1 MSNRNLYYGG
11 QAVIEGVMIRGPHS
25 VAVACRRPDG
35 EIAVRRETL
44 SGVYTGLVRRIPFV
58 RGVIV
63 LWETMA
69 LGMRSLIF
77 SSNVAL
83 GEEENEVSPKAVLGM
98 GLAALVVVAAI
109 FFAGPVL
116 LTSWLEG
123 RIDSTVVVVV
133 IEGLI
138 RLAILVAYIGLIGLV
153 PDIRRVYAYH
163 GAEHKSIHALEAGD
177 PLEPTAVQRHPTAH
191 VRCGT
196 SFLLTIVVVSVVLFA
211 ALGSQELWM
220 RVASRVVLIPVIAAI
235 AYELIRLG
243 GRFYGNPVA
252 RVLMWPN
259 LALQKLT
266 TRQPDD
272 SQVEVALRALSE
284 VMALEGIQPA
294 DAVESTATTQGLE
307 GRPDVAEPRPP
318 G

>member
-1 MSNRNLYYGG
+1 MSEQTQHYGG

-35 EIAVRRETL
+35 DIAVRRETL
-44 SGVYTGLVRRIPFV
+44 GGAYTGPLRRIPFL

-63 LWETMA
+63 LWETLA
-69 LGMRSLIF
+69 LGMRSLLF

-83 GEEENEVSPKAVLGM
+83 GEEEKEVSPAAVISMGLMALALVAVL
-98 GLAALVVVAAI
+98 

-116 LTSWLEG
+116 LTGWLDD
-123 RIDSTVVVVV
+123 RIGSSVVVV
-133 IEGLI
+133 IIEGLV
-138 RLAILVAYIGLIGLV
+138 RLTILLAYLGLIALL

-177 PLEPTAVQRHPTAH
+177 PLEPRSVQRHPTAH

-196 SFLLTIVVVSVVLFA
+196 SFLLTVVIVSVVVFA
-211 ALGSQELWM
+211 ALGSPNLWL
-220 RVASRVVLIPVIAAI
+220 RIASRVVLIPVIAAL

-243 GRFYGNPVA
+243 GRFYENRVA

-259 LALQKLT
+259 LALQALT

-272 SQVEVALRALSE
+272 SQVEVALRALRE
-284 VMALEGIQPA
+284 VMAQEGVTAEAEGTVASRSLEGG
-294 DAVESTATTQGLE
+294 SG
-307 GRPDVAEPRPP
+307 
-318 G
+318 

>member
-1 MSNRNLYYGG
+1 MSKQTLYYGG

>member
-1 MSNRNLYYGG
+1 MSKQTLYYGG

-123 RIDSTVVVVV
+123 RIDSSLVVVV

-318 G
+318 A

>member
-1 MSNRNLYYGG
+1 
-11 QAVIEGVMIRGPHS
+11 
-25 VAVACRRPDG
+25 
-35 EIAVRRETL
+35 
-44 SGVYTGLVRRIPFV
+44 
-58 RGVIV
+58 
-63 LWETMA
+63 
-69 LGMRSLIF
+69 
-77 SSNVAL
+77 VAL
-83 GEEENEVSPKAVLGM
+83 GEEENEISTTAVIGM
-98 GLAALVVVAAI
+98 GLTALALVALV

-123 RIDSTVVVVV
+123 RIESSLVVVT
-133 IEGLI
+133 IEGLV
-138 RLAILVAYIGLIGLV
+138 RLAILMAYVGLIGLV

-163 GAEHKSIHALEAGD
+163 GAEHKCIHALEAGD
-177 PLEPTAVQRHPTAH
+177 PLEPSSVQRHPTAH

-196 SFLLTIVVVSVVLFA
+196 SFLLTIVVVSVIVFA
-211 ALGSQELWM
+211 ALGPMDLWL
-220 RVASRVVLIPVIAAI
+220 RIVSRLVLIPVIAAL

-259 LALQKLT
+259 LALQRLT

-284 VMALEGIQPA
+284 VMAEEVRRDKAEGK
-294 DAVESTATTQGLE
+294 
-307 GRPDVAEPRPP
+307 VASPSPS

>member
-1 MSNRNLYYGG
+1 MAERTLYYGG
-11 QAVIEGVMIRGPHS
+11 QAVIEGVMIRGPRS

-35 EIAVRRETL
+35 EIAVRLETL
-44 SGVYTGLVRRIPFV
+44 GGVYTGPLRRIPFL

-63 LWETMA
+63 LWETLA

-83 GEEENEVSPKAVLGM
+83 GEEEKEISPAAVIGM
-98 GLAALVVVAAI
+98 GLTALALVALL

-116 LTSWLEG
+116 LTDWLEDG
-123 RIDSTVVVVV
+123 IGSSLIVV
-133 IEGLI
+133 IIEGI
-138 RLAILVAYIGLIGLV
+138 VRLAILVAYIGLIGLI

-163 GAEHKSIHALEAGD
+163 GAEHKSIHALEAGEPLD
-177 PLEPTAVQRHPTAH
+177 PVSVQRHPTAH

-196 SFLLTIVVVSVVLFA
+196 SFLLTVVVVSVIVFA
-211 ALGSQELWM
+211 ALGSQDLWL
-220 RVASRVVLIPVIAAI
+220 RVVSRIALIPVIAAL

-243 GRFYGNPVA
+243 GRFYNNPVA

-259 LALQKLT
+259 LALQALT

-272 SQVEVALRALSE
+272 SQVEVALRALRE
-284 VMALEGIQPA
+284 VMAAEG
-294 DAVESTATTQGLE
+294 VEAGAPGAGA
-307 GRPDVAEPRPP
+307 GRPLK

>member
-1 MSNRNLYYGG
+1 MSKQTLYYGG

-123 RIDSTVVVVV
+123 KIDSSVVVVV

-318 G
+318 A

>member
-1 MSNRNLYYGG
+1 MSKQTLYYGG

-25 VAVACRRPDG
+25 VVVACRRPDG

-44 SGVYTGLVRRIPFV
+44 GGVYTGLLRRIPFV

-63 LWETMA
+63 LWETLA

-83 GEEENEVSPKAVLGM
+83 GEEENEISPIAVIGM

-123 RIDSTVVVVV
+123 RIDSSVVVVV

-177 PLEPTAVQRHPTAH
+177 PLEPPAVQRHPTAH

-196 SFLLTIVVVSVVLFA
+196 SFLLTIVVVSVVVFA

-235 AYELIRLG
+235 AYEPIRLG

-272 SQVEVALRALSE
+272 SQVEVALRALRE
-284 VMALEGIQPA
+284 VMAQEGMQPA
-294 DAVESTATTQGLE
+294 EAVESTATTQALE
-307 GRPDVAEPRPP
+307 G
-318 G
+318 